1 MVGIFQFA
9 MLVITRWYIS
19 LGEKSPFSH
28 GQFDL
33 AMASFFILARRWAT
47 KADETLPEQPG
58 GGESFKTTWIDR
70 LL

>member
-33 AMASFFILARRWAT
+33 AMASFFNPRQALG
-47 KADETLPEQPG
+47 DEG
-58 GGESFKTTWIDR
+58 G
-70 LL
+70 